1 MQLRKTNKMPNANS
15 FNKHVLVVD
24 DDREIAETLRFAL
37 TEVGYEVSVAIDGNQ
52 GLAYV
57 EAKNPDLII
66 LDMMM
71 PRRSGFL
78 VLERLRQLCEIPAPV
93 IMITG
98 NEGTRHQEYAE
109 MLGVNDYIHKPFAI
123 ERLLKSVDNLLSH
136 LENVSGG

>member
-1 MQLRKTNKMPNANS
+1 MPNTKS
-15 FNKHVLVVD
+15 FETNGSNKPHVLVVD
-24 DDREIAETLRFAL
+24 DDREIAETLRYAL
-37 TEVGYEVSVAIDGNQ
+37 TEVGYEVSVASDGNQ

-78 VLERLRQLCEIPAPV
+78 VLERLRQVSEAPAPV

-98 NEGTRHQEYAE
+98 NEGSRHQEYAE
-109 MLGVNDYIHKPFAI
+109 MLGVNDYIHKPFTMD
-123 ERLLKSVDNLLSH
+123 RLLKSVDNLLA
-136 LENVSGG
+136 LNETVL